1 MKNAAIGVRTHSG
14 WGAVVAVSGDA
25 SSSEVI
31 ARARVSVIDPN
42 MKSPFQPYHRA
53 AKMKVSEAETYLA
66 RSATDCKAIAVAAL
80 RQVLDELHTSGYR
93 IMGCSVLLGSGRTM
107 PPFEKILTAHPMLH
121 TAEGIFF
128 RKVFQDAFDQL
139 NLRVTGIPERD
150 LDERCKIVFG
160 RRAPAARQKIARMGK
175 SLGPPWTTDQKLAA
189 VAAWIVLASRP
200 AR

>member
-1 MKNAAIGVRTHSG
+1 MKNAAIGVRAHSG

-31 ARARVSVIDPN
+31 ARTRISVIDPN
-42 MKSPFQPYHRA
+42 MKGPFQPHHRA

-80 RQVLDELHTSGYR
+80 RQMLDELQTSGYR
-93 IMGCSVLLGSGRTM
+93 VVGCSVLLGSGRTM
-107 PPFEKILTAHPMLH
+107 PPLEKILAAHPLLH

-128 RKVFQDAFDQL
+128 RKVFLDSFDML

-150 LDERCKIVFG
+150 LDAHCKRVFA
-160 RRAPAARQKIARMGK
+160 RRAPGALKKIARMGK

-189 VAAWIVLASRP
+189 LAAWMVLASQP